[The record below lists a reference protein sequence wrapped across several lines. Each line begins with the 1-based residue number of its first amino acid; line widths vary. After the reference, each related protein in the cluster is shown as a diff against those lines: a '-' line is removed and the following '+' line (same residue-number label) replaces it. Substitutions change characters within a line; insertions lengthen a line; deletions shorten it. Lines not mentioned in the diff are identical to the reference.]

1 MRILIERD
9 NMTQQFTMFEPAIK
23 AISKNGL
30 SQPFALL
37 TSSETNEWFTP
48 AWVVELARA
57 VMGGID
63 LDPASCDQAQ
73 QVVRAAKYYT
83 KEENGLRW
91 PWNGR
96 TWLNPP
102 YGTEQKPWIDKLV
115 YDYHRAHVTEAILL
129 TKSAL
134 GYDWFEATW
143 DRSSSVCLA
152 RKRIPFINSS
162 DGSCTEAAKA
172 GSTFFYFGPN
182 LARFEEVFS
191 PIGRVYHDQRAG
203 TG

>member
-1 MRILIERD
+1 
-9 NMTQQFTMFEPAIK
+9 MTQHQFSLFDIPTKEQP
-23 AISKNGL
+23 KNGM
-30 SQPFALL
+30 SQPFTIF
-37 TSSETNEWFTP
+37 TSCETNEWYSP
-48 AWVVELARA
+48 PWVIALARE
-57 VMGGID
+57 VMGDID
-63 LDPASCDQAQ
+63 LDPASCDHAQ
-73 QVVRAAKYYT
+73 QVVKAAKYYT

-91 PWNGR
+91 PWHGR

-115 YDYHRAHVTEAILL
+115 YDYQRGRVPEAILL

-152 RKRIPFINSS
+152 RKRIPFINSEN
-162 DGSCTEAAKA
+162 GSCTEAAKA

-191 PIGRVYHDQRAG
+191 PIGRVYHDQRAV